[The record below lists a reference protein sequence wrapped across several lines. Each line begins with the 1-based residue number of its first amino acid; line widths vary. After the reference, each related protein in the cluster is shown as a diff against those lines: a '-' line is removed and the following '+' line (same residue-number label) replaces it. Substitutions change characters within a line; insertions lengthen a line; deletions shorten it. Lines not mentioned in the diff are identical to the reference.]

1 LILFSQNRNLDLLER
16 SKRWYTDWT
25 FRIATRLFSQVL
37 VLLAEEHGGVHPIIY
52 RLLPNKNGDD
62 QRFLDM
68 TLGLRANMNP
78 DSISCDYE
86 IALFNTVSAGFPN
99 AEIFGCFSML

>member
-1 LILFSQNRNLDLLER
+1 M
-16 SKRWYTDWT
+16 
-25 FRIATRLFSQVL
+25 
-37 VLLAEEHGGVHPIIY
+37 EESIPLSIGFCRTKTAMIY
-52 RLLPNKNGDD
+52 

-78 DSISCDYE
+78 DSISCDYK